1 MLTVA
6 SAICGTLCSALT
18 RSSPPWLWIS
28 EKFTCCPSSSA
39 APHYFL
45 HPSFSSLLQDLHVQQ
60 KEVRPTPLTE
70 LGAAFSVQRFR
81 LEGFSGGRSRL
92 HNAHTQRHSLG
103 VKEEEVSMRR
113 EGGRKGGRREC
124 VVCAYGGGGGGDS
137 LVHIYFSQLN
147 SCFEATTGEAT

>member
-1 MLTVA
+1 M
-6 SAICGTLCSALT
+6 
-18 RSSPPWLWIS
+18 
-28 EKFTCCPSSSA
+28 
-39 APHYFL
+39 
-45 HPSFSSLLQDLHVQQ
+45 
-60 KEVRPTPLTE
+60 
-70 LGAAFSVQRFR
+70 QRFR